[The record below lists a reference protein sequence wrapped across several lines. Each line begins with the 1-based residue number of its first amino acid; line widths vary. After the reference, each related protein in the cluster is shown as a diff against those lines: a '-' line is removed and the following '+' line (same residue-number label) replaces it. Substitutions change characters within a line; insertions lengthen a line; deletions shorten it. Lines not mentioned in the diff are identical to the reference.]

1 MGLKSKPKK
10 GNEKKLNIPTSSAA
24 KEVNDNDAGRALVG
38 KIVGNKTM
46 EFENKDISLADIR
59 LNPDNEI
66 FRQNDNGEDIEILAE
81 DIKRN
86 GLLHNLVVFP
96 EQEDGKTVYVL
107 LSGERRYRAL
117 MLLQEQDATWNA
129 AKNCNVVTTPLSP
142 NEKKVI
148 LYSANLQ
155 VRGGLNDE
163 AVRRKAVSEFIE
175 CLQKEPYNMN
185 RVDALKAIK
194 SVSSVNPKTID
205 RDARLEDKLKG
216 SLKELLDAKF
226 LSRSECESYL
236 RFDDEKQEEIGQKY
250 QELNAVDCHG
260 DTGEEAGKNHIEVMR
275 DTLHDTFREYLF
287 SALQQRTRAEHE
299 ETYKKSIEYFD
310 SELQEL
316 KKKAEEFGIIKEC
329 NTPEEVAD
337 FEYDAQKDATKDV
350 AKKERE
356 AADISVSAV
365 LKTTPTI
372 IKKLQRVYSN
382 KSYEKALRHVSQES
396 RDSDIAALEEVI
408 EMATK
413 LKEKIKSVD

>member
-1 MGLKSKPKK
+1 MALTKKK
-10 GNEKKLNIPTSSAA
+10 GPVTAPKLPNIEALKKVNNNNAGAFYNDLLNA
-24 KEVNDNDAGRALVG
+24 KH
-38 KIVGNKTM
+38 KI
-46 EFENKDISLADIR
+46 EYESRDISLFNIR
-59 LNPDNEI
+59 TNPDNEI
-66 FRQNDNGEDIEILAE
+66 FREIDDDEDIRILAD

-86 GLLHNLVVFP
+86 GLLHNLVMFP
-96 EQEDGKTVYVL
+96 STEEGREVYVL

-117 MLLQEQDATWNA
+117 KLLVEEGDTSWQIVR
-129 AKNCNVVTTPLSP
+129 NCNVITTELSD
-142 NEKKVI
+142 NEKKVL

-175 CLQKEPYNMN
+175 CLQEEPYNMN

-205 RDARLEDKLKG
+205 RDARLEDKLRG
-216 SLKELLDAKF
+216 TLKELLDAKF

-260 DTGEEAGKNHIEVMR
+260 DTGEVAGKNHIEVMR

-337 FEYDAQKDATKDV
+337 FEYDAQKDAIKDV

-372 IKKLQRVYSN
+372 IKKLQRVYAN

-413 LKEKIKSVD
+413 LKEKIKAVD

>member
-1 MGLKSKPKK
+1 MALTKKK
-10 GNEKKLNIPTSSAA
+10 GPVTTPKLPNIEALKKVNNNNAGAFYNDLLNA
-24 KEVNDNDAGRALVG
+24 KH
-38 KIVGNKTM
+38 KI
-46 EFENKDISLADIR
+46 EYESRDISLFNIR
-59 LNPDNEI
+59 TNPDNKI
-66 FRQNDNGEDIEILAE
+66 FREIDDDEDIRILAD

-86 GLLHNLVVFP
+86 GLLHNLVMFP
-96 EQEDGKTVYVL
+96 STEEGREVYVL

-117 MLLQEQDATWNA
+117 KLLVAEGDTSWQIVR
-129 AKNCNVVTTPLSP
+129 NCNVITTELSD
-142 NEKKVI
+142 NEKKVL

-163 AVRRKAVSEFIE
+163 AVRRKAVSDFIE

-356 AADISVSAV
+356 AADISVSVV

-413 LKEKIKSVD
+413 LKEKIKAVD

>member
-1 MGLKSKPKK
+1 MALTKKK
-10 GNEKKLNIPTSSAA
+10 GPVTTPKLPNIEALKKVNNNNAGAFYNDLLNA
-24 KEVNDNDAGRALVG
+24 KH
-38 KIVGNKTM
+38 KI
-46 EFENKDISLADIR
+46 EYESRDISLFNIR
-59 LNPDNEI
+59 TNPDNEI
-66 FRQNDNGEDIEILAE
+66 FREIDDDEDIRILAD
-81 DIKRN
+81 DITRN
-86 GLLHNLVVFP
+86 GLLHNLVMFP
-96 EQEDGKTVYVL
+96 STEEGREVYVL

-117 MLLQEQDATWNA
+117 KLLVEEGDTSWQIVR
-129 AKNCNVVTTPLSP
+129 NCNIITTELSD
-142 NEKKVI
+142 NEKKVL

-205 RDARLEDKLKG
+205 RDARLEDKLRG
-216 SLKELLDAKF
+216 TLKELLDAKF

-310 SELQEL
+310 SELQGL

-408 EMATK
+408 EIATK
-413 LKEKIKSVD
+413 LKEKIKAVD

>member
-1 MGLKSKPKK
+1 MALTKKK
-10 GNEKKLNIPTSSAA
+10 GPVTTPKLPNIEALKKVNNNNAGAFYNDLLNA
-24 KEVNDNDAGRALVG
+24 KH
-38 KIVGNKTM
+38 KI
-46 EFENKDISLADIR
+46 EYESRDISLFNIR
-59 LNPDNEI
+59 TNPDNEI
-66 FRQNDNGEDIEILAE
+66 FREIDDDEDIRILAD

-86 GLLHNLVVFP
+86 GLLHNLVMFP
-96 EQEDGKTVYVL
+96 STEEGREVYVL

-117 MLLQEQDATWNA
+117 KLLIEEGDTSWQIVR
-129 AKNCNVVTTPLSP
+129 NCNIITTELSD
-142 NEKKVI
+142 NEKKVL

-287 SALQQRTRAEHE
+287 STLQQRTRAEHE

-329 NTPEEVAD
+329 NTPEEIAD
-337 FEYDAQKDATKDV
+337 FEYDAQKDATKAV

-356 AADISVSAV
+356 TADISVSAV

-413 LKEKIKSVD
+413 LKEKIKAVD

>member
-1 MGLKSKPKK
+1 MALTKKK
-10 GNEKKLNIPTSSAA
+10 GPVTTPKLPNIEALKKVNNNSAGAFYNDLLNA
-24 KEVNDNDAGRALVG
+24 KH
-38 KIVGNKTM
+38 KI
-46 EFENKDISLADIR
+46 EYESRDISLYNIR
-59 LNPDNEI
+59 TNPDNEI
-66 FRQNDNGEDIEILAE
+66 FREIDDDEDIRILAD

-86 GLLHNLVVFP
+86 GLLHNLVLFP
-96 EQEDGKTVYVL
+96 STEEGREVYVL

-117 MLLQEQDATWNA
+117 KLLVEEGDTSWQTVR
-129 AKNCNVVTTPLSP
+129 NCNIITTELSD
-142 NEKKVI
+142 NEKKVL

-205 RDARLEDKLKG
+205 RDARLEDKLRG
-216 SLKELLDAKF
+216 TLKELLDAKF

-337 FEYDAQKDATKDV
+337 FEYDAQKDAIKDV

-413 LKEKIKSVD
+413 LKEKIKAVD

>member
-1 MGLKSKPKK
+1 MALTKKK
-10 GNEKKLNIPTSSAA
+10 GPVTTPKLPNIEALKKVNNNNAGAFYNDLLNA
-24 KEVNDNDAGRALVG
+24 KH
-38 KIVGNKTM
+38 KI
-46 EFENKDISLADIR
+46 EYESRDISLFNIR
-59 LNPDNEI
+59 TNPDNEI
-66 FRQNDNGEDIEILAE
+66 FREIDNDEDIRILAD

-86 GLLHNLVVFP
+86 GLLHNLVMFP
-96 EQEDGKTVYVL
+96 STEEGREVYVL

-117 MLLQEQDATWNA
+117 KLLVEEGDTSWQIVR
-129 AKNCNVVTTPLSP
+129 NCNIITTELSD
-142 NEKKVI
+142 NEKKVL

-205 RDARLEDKLKG
+205 RDARLEDKLRG
-216 SLKELLDAKF
+216 TLKELLDAKF

-310 SELQEL
+310 SELQGL

-408 EMATK
+408 EIATK
-413 LKEKIKSVD
+413 LKEKIKAVD

>member
-1 MGLKSKPKK
+1 MALTKKK
-10 GNEKKLNIPTSSAA
+10 GPVTTPKLPNIEALKKVNNNNAGAFYNDLLNA
-24 KEVNDNDAGRALVG
+24 KH
-38 KIVGNKTM
+38 KI
-46 EFENKDISLADIR
+46 EYESRDISLFNIR
-59 LNPDNEI
+59 TNPDNEI
-66 FRQNDNGEDIEILAE
+66 FREIDDDEDIRILAD

-86 GLLHNLVVFP
+86 GLLHNLVMFLST
-96 EQEDGKTVYVL
+96 EEGREVYVL

-117 MLLQEQDATWNA
+117 KLLVEEGDTSWQIVR
-129 AKNCNVVTTPLSP
+129 NCNIITTELSD
-142 NEKKVI
+142 NEKKVL

-205 RDARLEDKLKG
+205 RDARLEDKLRG
-216 SLKELLDAKF
+216 TLKELLDAKF

-413 LKEKIKSVD
+413 LKEKIKAVD

>member
-1 MGLKSKPKK
+1 MALTKKK
-10 GNEKKLNIPTSSAA
+10 GPVTTPKLPNIEALKKVNNNNAGAFYNDLLNA
-24 KEVNDNDAGRALVG
+24 KH
-38 KIVGNKTM
+38 KI
-46 EFENKDISLADIR
+46 EYESRDISLFNIR
-59 LNPDNEI
+59 TNPDNEI
-66 FRQNDNGEDIEILAE
+66 FREIDDDEDIRILAD

-86 GLLHNLVVFP
+86 GLLHNLVMFP
-96 EQEDGKTVYVL
+96 STEEGREVYVL

-117 MLLQEQDATWNA
+117 KLLVEEGDTSWQIVR
-129 AKNCNVVTTPLSP
+129 NCNIITTELSD
-142 NEKKVI
+142 NEKKVL

-205 RDARLEDKLKG
+205 RDARLEDKLRG
-216 SLKELLDAKF
+216 TLKELLDAKF

-310 SELQEL
+310 SELQGL

-350 AKKERE
+350 AKKERK

-408 EMATK
+408 EIATK
-413 LKEKIKSVD
+413 LKEKIKAVD

>member
-1 MGLKSKPKK
+1 MALTKKK
-10 GNEKKLNIPTSSAA
+10 GPVTTPKLPNIEALKKVNNNNAGAFYNDLLNA
-24 KEVNDNDAGRALVG
+24 KH
-38 KIVGNKTM
+38 KI
-46 EFENKDISLADIR
+46 EYESRDISLFNIR
-59 LNPDNEI
+59 TNPNNEI
-66 FRQNDNGEDIEILAE
+66 FREIDDDEDIRILAD

-86 GLLHNLVVFP
+86 GLLHNLVMFP
-96 EQEDGKTVYVL
+96 STEEGREVYVL

-117 MLLQEQDATWNA
+117 KLLVEEGDTSWQIVR
-129 AKNCNVVTTPLSP
+129 NCNVITTELSD
-142 NEKKVI
+142 NEKKVL

-163 AVRRKAVSEFIE
+163 AVRRKAVSDFIE

-216 SLKELLDAKF
+216 SLKVLLDAKF

-337 FEYDAQKDATKDV
+337 FEYDAQKDVTKDV

-413 LKEKIKSVD
+413 LKEKIKAVD

>member
-1 MGLKSKPKK
+1 MALTKKK
-10 GNEKKLNIPTSSAA
+10 GPVTTPKLPNIEALKKVNNNNAGAFYNDLLNA
-24 KEVNDNDAGRALVG
+24 KH
-38 KIVGNKTM
+38 KI
-46 EFENKDISLADIR
+46 EYESRDISLFNIR
-59 LNPDNEI
+59 TNPDNEI
-66 FRQNDNGEDIEILAE
+66 FREIDDDEDIRILAD

-86 GLLHNLVVFP
+86 GLLHNLVMFP
-96 EQEDGKTVYVL
+96 STEEGREVYVL

-117 MLLQEQDATWNA
+117 KLLVEEGDTSWQIVR
-129 AKNCNVVTTPLSP
+129 NCNVITTELSD
-142 NEKKVI
+142 NEKKVL

-163 AVRRKAVSEFIE
+163 AVRRKAVSDFIE

-226 LSRSECESYL
+226 LNRSECESYL

-337 FEYDAQKDATKDV
+337 FEYDAQKDVTKDV

-413 LKEKIKSVD
+413 LKEKIKAVD

>member
-1 MGLKSKPKK
+1 MALTKKK
-10 GNEKKLNIPTSSAA
+10 GPVTTPKLPNIEALKKVNNNNAGAFYNDLLNA
-24 KEVNDNDAGRALVG
+24 KH
-38 KIVGNKTM
+38 KI
-46 EFENKDISLADIR
+46 EYESRDISLFNIR
-59 LNPDNEI
+59 TNPDNEI
-66 FRQNDNGEDIEILAE
+66 FREIDDDEDIRILAD

-86 GLLHNLVVFP
+86 GLLHNLVMFP
-96 EQEDGKTVYVL
+96 STEEGREVYVL

-117 MLLQEQDATWNA
+117 KLLVEEGDTSWQIVRNS
-129 AKNCNVVTTPLSP
+129 NIITTELSD
-142 NEKKVI
+142 NEKKVL

-205 RDARLEDKLKG
+205 RDARLEDKLRG
-216 SLKELLDAKF
+216 TLKELLDAKF

-413 LKEKIKSVD
+413 LKEKIKAVD

>member
-1 MGLKSKPKK
+1 MALTKKK
-10 GNEKKLNIPTSSAA
+10 GSVTTPKLPNIEALKKVNNNNAGAFYNDLLNA
-24 KEVNDNDAGRALVG
+24 KH
-38 KIVGNKTM
+38 KI
-46 EFENKDISLADIR
+46 EYESRDISLFNIR
-59 LNPDNEI
+59 TNPDNEI
-66 FRQNDNGEDIEILAE
+66 FREIDDDEDIRILAD

-86 GLLHNLVVFP
+86 GLLHNLVMFP
-96 EQEDGKTVYVL
+96 STEEGREVYVL

-117 MLLQEQDATWNA
+117 KLLVEEGDTSWQIVR
-129 AKNCNVVTTPLSP
+129 NCNIITTELSD
-142 NEKKVI
+142 NEKKVL

-205 RDARLEDKLKG
+205 RDARLEDKLRG
-216 SLKELLDAKF
+216 TLKELLDAKF

-260 DTGEEAGKNHIEVMR
+260 DTGEEVGKNHIEVMR

-287 SALQQRTRAEHE
+287 SALQQRTRADHE

-408 EMATK
+408 DMATK
-413 LKEKIKSVD
+413 LKEKIKAVD

>member
-1 MGLKSKPKK
+1 MALTKKK
-10 GNEKKLNIPTSSAA
+10 GPVTTPKLPNIEALKKVNNNNAGAFYNDLLNA
-24 KEVNDNDAGRALVG
+24 KH
-38 KIVGNKTM
+38 KI
-46 EFENKDISLADIR
+46 EYESRDISLFNIR
-59 LNPDNEI
+59 TNPDNEI
-66 FRQNDNGEDIEILAE
+66 FREIDDDEDIRILAD

-86 GLLHNLVVFP
+86 GLLHNLVMFP
-96 EQEDGKTVYVL
+96 STEEGREVYVL

-117 MLLQEQDATWNA
+117 KLLVKEGDTSWQIVR
-129 AKNCNVVTTPLSP
+129 NCNIITTELSD
-142 NEKKVI
+142 NEKKVL

-205 RDARLEDKLKG
+205 RDARLEDKLRG
-216 SLKELLDAKF
+216 TLKELLDAKF

-310 SELQEL
+310 SELQGL

-408 EMATK
+408 EIATK
-413 LKEKIKSVD
+413 LKEKIKAVD

>member
-1 MGLKSKPKK
+1 MALTKKK
-10 GNEKKLNIPTSSAA
+10 GPVTTPKLPNIEALKKVNNNNAGAFYNDLLNA
-24 KEVNDNDAGRALVG
+24 KH
-38 KIVGNKTM
+38 KI
-46 EFENKDISLADIR
+46 EYESRDISLFNIR
-59 LNPDNEI
+59 TNPDNEI
-66 FRQNDNGEDIEILAE
+66 FREIDDDEDIRILAD

-86 GLLHNLVVFP
+86 GLLHNLVMFP
-96 EQEDGKTVYVL
+96 STEEGREVYVL
-107 LSGERRYRAL
+107 LSGERRYRAIK
-117 MLLQEQDATWNA
+117 LLVEEGDTSWQIVR
-129 AKNCNVVTTPLSP
+129 NCNIITTELSD
-142 NEKKVI
+142 NEKKVL

-250 QELNAVDCHG
+250 QELNAVDCYG

-287 SALQQRTRAEHE
+287 STLQQRTRAEHE

-329 NTPEEVAD
+329 NTPEEIAD
-337 FEYDAQKDATKDV
+337 FEYDAQKDATKAV

-356 AADISVSAV
+356 TADISVSAV

-413 LKEKIKSVD
+413 LKEKIKAVD

>member
-1 MGLKSKPKK
+1 MALTKKK
-10 GNEKKLNIPTSSAA
+10 GPVTTPKLPNIEALKKVNNNSAGAFYNDLLNA
-24 KEVNDNDAGRALVG
+24 KH
-38 KIVGNKTM
+38 KI
-46 EFENKDISLADIR
+46 EYESRDISLFNIR
-59 LNPDNEI
+59 TNPDNEI
-66 FRQNDNGEDIEILAE
+66 FREIDDDEDIRILAD

-86 GLLHNLVVFP
+86 GLLHNLVMFP
-96 EQEDGKTVYVL
+96 STEEGREVYVL

-117 MLLQEQDATWNA
+117 KLLVEEGDTSWQIVR
-129 AKNCNVVTTPLSP
+129 NCNVITTELSD
-142 NEKKVI
+142 NEKKVL

-163 AVRRKAVSEFIE
+163 AVRRKAVSDFIE

-337 FEYDAQKDATKDV
+337 FEYDAQKDVTKDV

-396 RDSDIAALEEVI
+396 RDSDIAALEDVI

-413 LKEKIKSVD
+413 LKEKIKAVD

>member
-1 MGLKSKPKK
+1 MALTKKK
-10 GNEKKLNIPTSSAA
+10 GPATTPKLPNIEALKKVNNNNAGAFYNDLLNA
-24 KEVNDNDAGRALVG
+24 KH
-38 KIVGNKTM
+38 KI
-46 EFENKDISLADIR
+46 EYESRDISLFNIR
-59 LNPDNEI
+59 TNPDNEI
-66 FRQNDNGEDIEILAE
+66 FREIDDDEDIRILAD

-86 GLLHNLVVFP
+86 GLLHNLVMFP
-96 EQEDGKTVYVL
+96 STEEGREVYVL

-117 MLLQEQDATWNA
+117 KLLVEEGDTSWQIVR
-129 AKNCNVVTTPLSP
+129 NCNVITTELSD
-142 NEKKVI
+142 NEKKVL

-163 AVRRKAVSEFIE
+163 AVRRKAVSDFIE

-236 RFDDEKQEEIGQKY
+236 RFDDEKQKEIGQKY

-337 FEYDAQKDATKDV
+337 FEYDAQKDVTKDV

-413 LKEKIKSVD
+413 LKEKIKAVD

>member
-1 MGLKSKPKK
+1 MALTKKK
-10 GNEKKLNIPTSSAA
+10 GPVTAPKLPNIEALKKVNNNNAGAFYNDLLNA
-24 KEVNDNDAGRALVG
+24 KH
-38 KIVGNKTM
+38 KI
-46 EFENKDISLADIR
+46 EYESRDISLFNIR
-59 LNPDNEI
+59 TNPDNEI
-66 FRQNDNGEDIEILAE
+66 FREIDDDEDIRILAD

-86 GLLHNLVVFP
+86 GLLHNLVMFP
-96 EQEDGKTVYVL
+96 STEEGREVYVL

-117 MLLQEQDATWNA
+117 KLLVEEGDTSWQIVR
-129 AKNCNVVTTPLSP
+129 NCNVITTELSD
-142 NEKKVI
+142 NEKKVL

-155 VRGGLNDE
+155 VRSGLNDE

-175 CLQKEPYNMN
+175 CLQEEPYNMN

-205 RDARLEDKLKG
+205 RDARLEDKLRG
-216 SLKELLDAKF
+216 TLKELLDAKF

-329 NTPEEVAD
+329 NTPEEIAD

-413 LKEKIKSVD
+413 LKEKIKAVD

>member
-1 MGLKSKPKK
+1 MALTKKK
-10 GNEKKLNIPTSSAA
+10 GPVTTPKLPNIEALKKVNNNNAGAFYNDLLNA
-24 KEVNDNDAGRALVG
+24 KH
-38 KIVGNKTM
+38 KI
-46 EFENKDISLADIR
+46 EYESRDISLFNIR
-59 LNPDNEI
+59 TNPDNEI
-66 FRQNDNGEDIEILAE
+66 FREIDDDEDIRILAD

-86 GLLHNLVVFP
+86 GLLHNLVMFP
-96 EQEDGKTVYVL
+96 STEEGREVYVL

-117 MLLQEQDATWNA
+117 KLLVEEGDTSWQIVR
-129 AKNCNVVTTPLSP
+129 NCNIITTELSD
-142 NEKKVI
+142 NEKKVL

-205 RDARLEDKLKG
+205 RDARLEDKLRG
-216 SLKELLDAKF
+216 TLKELLDAKF

-310 SELQEL
+310 SELQGL

-329 NTPEEVAD
+329 NTPEVVAD

-413 LKEKIKSVD
+413 LKEKIKAVD

>member
-1 MGLKSKPKK
+1 MALTKKK
-10 GNEKKLNIPTSSAA
+10 GPVTAPKLPNIEALKKVNNNNAGAFYNDLLNA
-24 KEVNDNDAGRALVG
+24 KH
-38 KIVGNKTM
+38 KI
-46 EFENKDISLADIR
+46 EYESRDISLFNIR
-59 LNPDNEI
+59 TNPDNEI
-66 FRQNDNGEDIEILAE
+66 FREIDDDEDIRILAD

-86 GLLHNLVVFP
+86 GLLHNLVMFP
-96 EQEDGKTVYVL
+96 STEEGREVYVL

-117 MLLQEQDATWNA
+117 KLLVEEGDTSWQIVR
-129 AKNCNVVTTPLSP
+129 NCNVITTELSD
-142 NEKKVI
+142 NEKKVL

-163 AVRRKAVSEFIE
+163 AVRRKAVSDFIE

-236 RFDDEKQEEIGQKY
+236 RFDDEKLDEIGQKY

-275 DTLHDTFREYLF
+275 DTLHDMFREYLF

-350 AKKERE
+350 ANKERE

-413 LKEKIKSVD
+413 LKEKIKAVD

>member
-1 MGLKSKPKK
+1 MALTKKK
-10 GNEKKLNIPTSSAA
+10 GPVTTPKLPNIEALKKVNNNSAGAFYNDLLNA
-24 KEVNDNDAGRALVG
+24 KH
-38 KIVGNKTM
+38 KI
-46 EFENKDISLADIR
+46 EYESRDISLYNIR
-59 LNPDNEI
+59 TNPDNEI
-66 FRQNDNGEDIEILAE
+66 FREIDDDEDIRILAD

-86 GLLHNLVVFP
+86 GLLHNLVLFP
-96 EQEDGKTVYVL
+96 STEEGREVYVL

-117 MLLQEQDATWNA
+117 KLLVEEGDTSWQTVR
-129 AKNCNVVTTPLSP
+129 NCNVITTELSD
-142 NEKKVI
+142 NEKKVL

-299 ETYKKSIEYFD
+299 EAYKKAIEYFD

-329 NTPEEVAD
+329 NVPEEVAD
-337 FEYDAQKDATKDV
+337 FEYDAKKEAAKDV

-413 LKEKIKSVD
+413 LKEKIKAVD

>member
-1 MGLKSKPKK
+1 MALTKKK
-10 GNEKKLNIPTSSAA
+10 GPVTAPKLPNIEALKKVNNNNAGAFYNDLLNA
-24 KEVNDNDAGRALVG
+24 KH
-38 KIVGNKTM
+38 KI
-46 EFENKDISLADIR
+46 EYESRDISLFNIR
-59 LNPDNEI
+59 TNTDNEI
-66 FRQNDNGEDIEILAE
+66 FREIDDDEDIRILAD

-86 GLLHNLVVFP
+86 GLLHNLVMFP
-96 EQEDGKTVYVL
+96 STEEGREVYVL

-117 MLLQEQDATWNA
+117 KLLVEEGDTSWQIVR
-129 AKNCNVVTTPLSP
+129 NCNVITTELSD
-142 NEKKVI
+142 NEKKVL

-163 AVRRKAVSEFIE
+163 AVRRKAVSDFIE

-216 SLKELLDAKF
+216 SLKELLNAKF

-236 RFDDEKQEEIGQKY
+236 RFDDEKQKEIGQKY

-413 LKEKIKSVD
+413 LKEKIKAVD

>member
-1 MGLKSKPKK
+1 MALTKKK
-10 GNEKKLNIPTSSAA
+10 GPVTAPKLPNIEALKKVNNNNAGAFYNDLLNV
-24 KEVNDNDAGRALVG
+24 KH
-38 KIVGNKTM
+38 KI
-46 EFENKDISLADIR
+46 EYESRDISLFNIR
-59 LNPDNEI
+59 TNPDNEI
-66 FRQNDNGEDIEILAE
+66 FREIDDDEDIRILAD

-86 GLLHNLVVFP
+86 GLLHNLVMFP
-96 EQEDGKTVYVL
+96 STEEGREVYVL

-117 MLLQEQDATWNA
+117 KLLVEEGDTSWQIVR
-129 AKNCNVVTTPLSP
+129 NCNVITTELSD
-142 NEKKVI
+142 NEKKVL

-175 CLQKEPYNMN
+175 CLQEEPYNMN

-205 RDARLEDKLKG
+205 RDARLEDKLRG
-216 SLKELLDAKF
+216 TLKELLDAKF

-329 NTPEEVAD
+329 NTPEEIAD

-413 LKEKIKSVD
+413 LKEKIKAVD

>member
-1 MGLKSKPKK
+1 MALTKKK
-10 GNEKKLNIPTSSAA
+10 GPVTTPKLPNIEALKKVNNNNAGAFYNDLLNA
-24 KEVNDNDAGRALVG
+24 KH
-38 KIVGNKTM
+38 KI
-46 EFENKDISLADIR
+46 EYESRDISLFNIR
-59 LNPDNEI
+59 TNPDNEI
-66 FRQNDNGEDIEILAE
+66 FREIDDDEDIRILAD

-86 GLLHNLVVFP
+86 GLLHNLVMFP
-96 EQEDGKTVYVL
+96 STEEGREVYVL

-117 MLLQEQDATWNA
+117 KLLVEEGDTSWQIVR
-129 AKNCNVVTTPLSP
+129 NCNVITTELSD
-142 NEKKVI
+142 NEKKVL

-163 AVRRKAVSEFIE
+163 AVRRKAVSDFIE

-236 RFDDEKQEEIGQKY
+236 RFDDEKLDEIGQKY

-275 DTLHDTFREYLF
+275 DTLHDMFREYLF

-337 FEYDAQKDATKDV
+337 FEYDAQRDATKDV
-350 AKKERE
+350 ANKERE

-413 LKEKIKSVD
+413 LKEKIKAVD

>member
-1 MGLKSKPKK
+1 MALTKKK
-10 GNEKKLNIPTSSAA
+10 GPVTTPKLPNIEALKKVNNNSAGAFYNDLLNA
-24 KEVNDNDAGRALVG
+24 KH
-38 KIVGNKTM
+38 KI
-46 EFENKDISLADIR
+46 EYESRDISLFNIR
-59 LNPDNEI
+59 TNPDNEI
-66 FRQNDNGEDIEILAE
+66 FREIDDDEDIRILAD

-86 GLLHNLVVFP
+86 GLLHNLVMFP
-96 EQEDGKTVYVL
+96 STEEGREVYVL

-117 MLLQEQDATWNA
+117 KLLVEEGDTSWQIVR
-129 AKNCNVVTTPLSP
+129 NCNVITTELSD
-142 NEKKVI
+142 NEKKVL

-163 AVRRKAVSEFIE
+163 AVRRKAVSDFIE

-236 RFDDEKQEEIGQKY
+236 RFDDEKLDEIGQKY
-250 QELNAVDCHG
+250 QELNAVDCNG

-275 DTLHDTFREYLF
+275 DTLHDMFREYLF

-408 EMATK
+408 DMATK
-413 LKEKIKSVD
+413 LKEKIKAVD

>member
-1 MGLKSKPKK
+1 MALTKKK
-10 GNEKKLNIPTSSAA
+10 GPVTTPKLPNIEALKKVNNNNAGAFYNDLLNA
-24 KEVNDNDAGRALVG
+24 KH
-38 KIVGNKTM
+38 KI
-46 EFENKDISLADIR
+46 EYESRDISLFNIR
-59 LNPDNEI
+59 TNPDNEI
-66 FRQNDNGEDIEILAE
+66 FREIDDDEDIRILAD

-86 GLLHNLVVFP
+86 GLLHNLVMFP
-96 EQEDGKTVYVL
+96 STEEGREVYVL

-117 MLLQEQDATWNA
+117 KLLVEEGDTSWQIVR
-129 AKNCNVVTTPLSP
+129 NCNIITTELSD
-142 NEKKVI
+142 NEKKVL

-205 RDARLEDKLKG
+205 RDARLEDKLRG
-216 SLKELLDAKF
+216 TLKELLDAKF

-260 DTGEEAGKNHIEVMR
+260 DTGEEAEKNHIEVMR

-413 LKEKIKSVD
+413 LKEKIKAVD

>member
-1 MGLKSKPKK
+1 MALTKKK
-10 GNEKKLNIPTSSAA
+10 GPVTTPKLPNIEALKKVNNNNAGAFYNDLLNA
-24 KEVNDNDAGRALVG
+24 KH
-38 KIVGNKTM
+38 KI
-46 EFENKDISLADIR
+46 EYENRDISLFNIR
-59 LNPDNEI
+59 TNPDNEI
-66 FRQNDNGEDIEILAE
+66 FREIDDDEDIRILAD

-86 GLLHNLVVFP
+86 GLLHNLVMFP
-96 EQEDGKTVYVL
+96 STEEGREVYVL

-117 MLLQEQDATWNA
+117 KLLVEEGDTSWQIVR
-129 AKNCNVVTTPLSP
+129 NCNVITTELSD
-142 NEKKVI
+142 NEKKVL

-329 NTPEEVAD
+329 NTPEEIAD
-337 FEYDAQKDATKDV
+337 FEYDAQKDATKAV

-413 LKEKIKSVD
+413 LKEKIKAVD

>member
-1 MGLKSKPKK
+1 MALTKKK
-10 GNEKKLNIPTSSAA
+10 GPVTTPKLPNIEALKKVNNNNAGAFYNDLLNA
-24 KEVNDNDAGRALVG
+24 KH
-38 KIVGNKTM
+38 KI
-46 EFENKDISLADIR
+46 EYESCDISLFNIR
-59 LNPDNEI
+59 TNPDNEI
-66 FRQNDNGEDIEILAE
+66 FREIDDDEDIRILAD

-86 GLLHNLVVFP
+86 GLLHNLVMFP
-96 EQEDGKTVYVL
+96 STEEGREVYVL

-117 MLLQEQDATWNA
+117 KLLVEEGDTSWQIVR
-129 AKNCNVVTTPLSP
+129 NCNIITTELSD
-142 NEKKVI
+142 NEKKVL

-205 RDARLEDKLKG
+205 RDARLEDKLRG
-216 SLKELLDAKF
+216 PLKELLDAKF

-316 KKKAEEFGIIKEC
+316 KMKAEEFGIIKEC

-413 LKEKIKSVD
+413 LKEKIKAVD

>member
-1 MGLKSKPKK
+1 MALTKKK
-10 GNEKKLNIPTSSAA
+10 GPVTTPKLPNIEALKKVNNNNAGAFYNDLLNA
-24 KEVNDNDAGRALVG
+24 KH
-38 KIVGNKTM
+38 KI
-46 EFENKDISLADIR
+46 EYESRDISLFNIR
-59 LNPDNEI
+59 TNPDNEI
-66 FRQNDNGEDIEILAE
+66 FREIDDDEDIRILAD

-86 GLLHNLVVFP
+86 GLLHNLVMFP
-96 EQEDGKTVYVL
+96 STEEGREVYVL

-117 MLLQEQDATWNA
+117 KLLVEEGDTSWQIVR
-129 AKNCNVVTTPLSP
+129 NCNVITTELSD
-142 NEKKVI
+142 NEKKVL

-163 AVRRKAVSEFIE
+163 AVRRKAVSDFIE

-337 FEYDAQKDATKDV
+337 FEYDAQKDVTKDV

-413 LKEKIKSVD
+413 LKEKIKAVD

>member
-1 MGLKSKPKK
+1 MALTKKK
-10 GNEKKLNIPTSSAA
+10 GPVTTPKLPNIEALKKVNNNNAGAFYNDLLNA
-24 KEVNDNDAGRALVG
+24 KH
-38 KIVGNKTM
+38 KI
-46 EFENKDISLADIR
+46 EYESRDISLFNIR
-59 LNPDNEI
+59 TNPDNEI
-66 FRQNDNGEDIEILAE
+66 FREIDDDEDIRILAD

-86 GLLHNLVVFP
+86 GLLHNLVMFP
-96 EQEDGKTVYVL
+96 STEEGREVYVL

-117 MLLQEQDATWNA
+117 KLLVEEGDTSWQIVRNS
-129 AKNCNVVTTPLSP
+129 NVITTELSD
-142 NEKKVI
+142 NEKKVL

-163 AVRRKAVSEFIE
+163 AVRRKAVSDFIE

-236 RFDDEKQEEIGQKY
+236 RFDDEKLDEIGQKY

-275 DTLHDTFREYLF
+275 DTLHDMFREYLF

-413 LKEKIKSVD
+413 LKEKIKAVD

>member
-1 MGLKSKPKK
+1 MALTKKK
-10 GNEKKLNIPTSSAA
+10 GPVTTPKLPNIEALKKVNNNSAGAFYNDLLNA
-24 KEVNDNDAGRALVG
+24 KH
-38 KIVGNKTM
+38 KI
-46 EFENKDISLADIR
+46 EYESRDISLFNIR
-59 LNPDNEI
+59 TNPDNEI
-66 FRQNDNGEDIEILAE
+66 FREIDDDEDIRILAD

-86 GLLHNLVVFP
+86 GLLHNLVMFP
-96 EQEDGKTVYVL
+96 STEEGREVYVL

-117 MLLQEQDATWNA
+117 KLLVEEGDTSWQIVR
-129 AKNCNVVTTPLSP
+129 NCNVITTELSD
-142 NEKKVI
+142 NEKKVL

-163 AVRRKAVSEFIE
+163 AVRRKAVSDFIE

-236 RFDDEKQEEIGQKY
+236 RFDDEKLDEIGQKY

-275 DTLHDTFREYLF
+275 DTLHDMFREYLF

-337 FEYDAQKDATKDV
+337 LEYDAQKDATKDV

-413 LKEKIKSVD
+413 LKEKIKAVG

>member
-1 MGLKSKPKK
+1 MALTKKK
-10 GNEKKLNIPTSSAA
+10 GPVTTPKLPNIEALKKVNNNNAGAFYNDLLNA
-24 KEVNDNDAGRALVG
+24 KH
-38 KIVGNKTM
+38 KI
-46 EFENKDISLADIR
+46 EYESRDISLFNIR
-59 LNPDNEI
+59 TNPNNEI
-66 FRQNDNGEDIEILAE
+66 FREIDDDEDIRILAD

-86 GLLHNLVVFP
+86 GLLHNLVMFP
-96 EQEDGKTVYVL
+96 STEEGREVYVL

-117 MLLQEQDATWNA
+117 KLLVEEGDTSWQIVR
-129 AKNCNVVTTPLSP
+129 NCNIITTELSD
-142 NEKKVI
+142 NEKKVL

-205 RDARLEDKLKG
+205 RDARLEDKLRG
-216 SLKELLDAKF
+216 TLKELLDAKF

-316 KKKAEEFGIIKEC
+316 NKKAEEFGIIKEC

-413 LKEKIKSVD
+413 LKEKIKAVD

>member
-1 MGLKSKPKK
+1 MALTKKK
-10 GNEKKLNIPTSSAA
+10 GPVTTPKLPNIEALKKVNNNNAGAFYNDLLNA
-24 KEVNDNDAGRALVG
+24 KH
-38 KIVGNKTM
+38 KI
-46 EFENKDISLADIR
+46 EYESRDISLFNIR
-59 LNPDNEI
+59 TNTDNEI
-66 FRQNDNGEDIEILAE
+66 FREIDDDEDIRILAD

-86 GLLHNLVVFP
+86 GLLHNLVMFP
-96 EQEDGKTVYVL
+96 STEEGREVYVL

-117 MLLQEQDATWNA
+117 KLLVEEGDTSWQIVR
-129 AKNCNVVTTPLSP
+129 NCNVITTELSD
-142 NEKKVI
+142 NEKKVL

-163 AVRRKAVSEFIE
+163 AVRRKAVSDFIE

-337 FEYDAQKDATKDV
+337 FEYDAQKDVTKDV

-413 LKEKIKSVD
+413 LKEKIKAVD

>member
-1 MGLKSKPKK
+1 MALTKKK
-10 GNEKKLNIPTSSAA
+10 GPVTTPKLPNIEALKKVNNNNAGAFYNDLLNA
-24 KEVNDNDAGRALVG
+24 KH
-38 KIVGNKTM
+38 KI
-46 EFENKDISLADIR
+46 EYESRDISLFNIR
-59 LNPDNEI
+59 TNPDNEI
-66 FRQNDNGEDIEILAE
+66 FREIDDDEDIRILAD

-86 GLLHNLVVFP
+86 GLLHNLVMFP
-96 EQEDGKTVYVL
+96 STEEGREVYVL

-117 MLLQEQDATWNA
+117 KLLVEEGDTSWQIVR
-129 AKNCNVVTTPLSP
+129 NCNVITTELSD
-142 NEKKVI
+142 NEKKVL

-299 ETYKKSIEYFD
+299 EAYKNAIEYFD

-329 NTPEEVAD
+329 NAPEEVAD
-337 FEYDAQKDATKDV
+337 FEYDAKKEAAKDV

-365 LKTTPTI
+365 LKATPTI
-372 IKKLQRVYSN
+372 IKKLQRVYAN
-382 KSYEKALRHVSQES
+382 KSYEKALSHVSQES

-413 LKEKIKSVD
+413 LKEKIEAVD

>member
-1 MGLKSKPKK
+1 MALTKKK
-10 GNEKKLNIPTSSAA
+10 GPVTTPKLPNIEALKKVNNNNAGAFYNDLLNA
-24 KEVNDNDAGRALVG
+24 KHKIEYESRDIALF
-38 KIVGNKTM
+38 N
-46 EFENKDISLADIR
+46 IR
-59 LNPDNEI
+59 TNPDNEI
-66 FRQNDNGEDIEILAE
+66 FREIDDDEDIRILAD

-86 GLLHNLVVFP
+86 GLLHNLVMFP
-96 EQEDGKTVYVL
+96 STEEGREVYVL

-117 MLLQEQDATWNA
+117 KLLVAEGDTTWQIVR
-129 AKNCNVVTTPLSP
+129 NCNVITTELSD
-142 NEKKVI
+142 NEKKVL

-163 AVRRKAVSEFIE
+163 AVRRKAVSDFIE

-337 FEYDAQKDATKDV
+337 FEYDAQKDATKDF

-413 LKEKIKSVD
+413 LKEKIKAVD

>member
-1 MGLKSKPKK
+1 MALTKKK
-10 GNEKKLNIPTSSAA
+10 GSVTTPKLPNIEALKKVNNNNAGAFYNDLLNA
-24 KEVNDNDAGRALVG
+24 KH
-38 KIVGNKTM
+38 KI
-46 EFENKDISLADIR
+46 EYESRDISLFNIR
-59 LNPDNEI
+59 TNPDNEI
-66 FRQNDNGEDIEILAE
+66 FREIDDDEDIRILAD

-86 GLLHNLVVFP
+86 GLLHNLVMFP
-96 EQEDGKTVYVL
+96 STEEGREVYVL

-117 MLLQEQDATWNA
+117 KLLVEEGDTSWQIVR
-129 AKNCNVVTTPLSP
+129 NCNIITTELSD
-142 NEKKVI
+142 NEKKVL

-205 RDARLEDKLKG
+205 RDARLEDKLRG
-216 SLKELLDAKF
+216 TLKELLDAKF

-260 DTGEEAGKNHIEVMR
+260 DTGEEVGKNHIEVMR
-275 DTLHDTFREYLF
+275 DTLHETFREYLF

-408 EMATK
+408 DMATK
-413 LKEKIKSVD
+413 LKEKIKAVD

>member
-1 MGLKSKPKK
+1 MALTKKK
-10 GNEKKLNIPTSSAA
+10 GPVTTPKLPNIEALKKVNNNSAGAFYNDLLNA
-24 KEVNDNDAGRALVG
+24 KH
-38 KIVGNKTM
+38 KI
-46 EFENKDISLADIR
+46 EYENRDISLFNIR
-59 LNPDNEI
+59 TNPDNEI
-66 FRQNDNGEDIEILAE
+66 FREIDDDEDIRILAD

-86 GLLHNLVVFP
+86 GLLHNLVMFP
-96 EQEDGKTVYVL
+96 STEEGREVYVL

-117 MLLQEQDATWNA
+117 KLLVEEGDTSWQIVR
-129 AKNCNVVTTPLSP
+129 NCNVITTELSD
-142 NEKKVI
+142 NEKKVL

-163 AVRRKAVSEFIE
+163 AVRRKAVSDFIE

-337 FEYDAQKDATKDV
+337 FEYDAQKDVTKDV

-413 LKEKIKSVD
+413 LKEKIKAVD

>member
-1 MGLKSKPKK
+1 MALTKKK
-10 GNEKKLNIPTSSAA
+10 GPVTTPKLPNIEALKKVNNNNAGAFYNDLLNA
-24 KEVNDNDAGRALVG
+24 KH
-38 KIVGNKTM
+38 KI
-46 EFENKDISLADIR
+46 EYESRDISLFNIR
-59 LNPDNEI
+59 TNPDNEI
-66 FRQNDNGEDIEILAE
+66 FREIDDDEDIRILAD

-86 GLLHNLVVFP
+86 GLLHNLVMFP
-96 EQEDGKTVYVL
+96 STEEGREVYVL

-117 MLLQEQDATWNA
+117 KQLVEEGDTSWQIVR
-129 AKNCNVVTTPLSP
+129 NCNIITTELSD
-142 NEKKVI
+142 NEKKVL

-337 FEYDAQKDATKDV
+337 FEYDAQKDATKAV

-413 LKEKIKSVD
+413 LKEKIKAVD

>member
-1 MGLKSKPKK
+1 MALTKKK
-10 GNEKKLNIPTSSAA
+10 GPVTTPKLPNIEALKKVNNNNAGAFYNDLLNA
-24 KEVNDNDAGRALVG
+24 KH
-38 KIVGNKTM
+38 KI
-46 EFENKDISLADIR
+46 EYESRDISLFNIR
-59 LNPDNEI
+59 TNPDNEI
-66 FRQNDNGEDIEILAE
+66 FREIDDDEDIRILAD

-86 GLLHNLVVFP
+86 GLLHNLVMFP
-96 EQEDGKTVYVL
+96 STEEGREVYVL

-117 MLLQEQDATWNA
+117 KLLVEEGDTSWQIVR
-129 AKNCNVVTTPLSP
+129 NCNIITTELSD
-142 NEKKVI
+142 NEKKVL

-205 RDARLEDKLKG
+205 RDARLEDKLRG
-216 SLKELLDAKF
+216 TLKELLDAKF

-337 FEYDAQKDATKDV
+337 FEYDAQKDATKAV

-413 LKEKIKSVD
+413 LKEKIKAVD

>member
-1 MGLKSKPKK
+1 MALTKKK
-10 GNEKKLNIPTSSAA
+10 GPVTTPKLPNIEALKKVNNNNAGAFYNDLLNA
-24 KEVNDNDAGRALVG
+24 KH
-38 KIVGNKTM
+38 KI
-46 EFENKDISLADIR
+46 EYESRDISLFNIR
-59 LNPDNEI
+59 TNPDNEI
-66 FRQNDNGEDIEILAE
+66 FREIDDDEDIRILAD

-86 GLLHNLVVFP
+86 GLLHNLVMFP
-96 EQEDGKTVYVL
+96 STEEGREVYVL

-117 MLLQEQDATWNA
+117 KLLVEEGDTSWQIVR
-129 AKNCNVVTTPLSP
+129 NCNIITTELTD
-142 NEKKVI
+142 NEKKVL

-205 RDARLEDKLKG
+205 RDARLEDKLRG
-216 SLKELLDAKF
+216 TLKELLDAKF

-337 FEYDAQKDATKDV
+337 FEYDAKKDATKDV
-350 AKKERE
+350 AKKERK

-413 LKEKIKSVD
+413 LKEKIKAVD

>member
-1 MGLKSKPKK
+1 MALTKKK
-10 GNEKKLNIPTSSAA
+10 GPVTTPKLPNIEALKKVNNNNAGAFYNDLLNA
-24 KEVNDNDAGRALVG
+24 KH
-38 KIVGNKTM
+38 KI
-46 EFENKDISLADIR
+46 EYESRDISLFNIR
-59 LNPDNEI
+59 TNPDNEI
-66 FRQNDNGEDIEILAE
+66 FREIDDDEDIRILAD

-86 GLLHNLVVFP
+86 GLLHNLVMFP
-96 EQEDGKTVYVL
+96 STEEGREVYVL

-117 MLLQEQDATWNA
+117 KLLVEEGDTSWQIVR
-129 AKNCNVVTTPLSP
+129 NCNIITTELSD
-142 NEKKVI
+142 NEKKVL

-205 RDARLEDKLKG
+205 RDARLEDKLRG
-216 SLKELLDAKF
+216 TLKELLDAKF

-337 FEYDAQKDATKDV
+337 FEYDAQKDATKGV

-413 LKEKIKSVD
+413 LKEKIKAVD